1 MNAEDFKVG
10 DRVVVT
16 GDSQKAWDIMP
27 GMVGVVCKHDE
38 NYSQPGYVLCEFE
51 GWERGHDGNPVG
63 SRGEYGPRWFMSPF
77 DLQKATGPE
86 TKPSTWRKEQQEE
99 LQALRKRVLD
109 LEHERSKHVL
119 KFREEWQLTFGDAP
133 VSVDMIF
140 GAKEMV
146 ADLLSGYI
154 EK

>member
-16 GDSQKAWDIMP
+16 GDSRKAWGIHP
-27 GMVGVVCKHDE
+27 GMTGVVCKQDKDYPDP
-38 NYSQPGYVLCEFE
+38 NWVLCEFE
-51 GWERGHDGNPVG
+51 GWKEGHDGNPLERRV
-63 SRGEYGPRWFMSPF
+63 ECGPRWFMNPF
-77 DLQKATGPE
+77 ELQKVTEP
-86 TKPSTWRKEQQEE
+86 KPSTWRKEQQEE

-119 KFREEWQLTFGDAP
+119 KFREEWKLTLGDAP

>member
-1 MNAEDFKVG
+1 MNVEDFKVG

-16 GDSQKAWDIMP
+16 GDSQKDWNIHP
-27 GMVGVVCKHDE
+27 GMVGVVCKQAED
-38 NYSQPGYVLCEFE
+38 YLQPGYVLCEFE
-51 GWERGHDGNPVG
+51 GWEEGHDGNPLER
-63 SRGEYGPRWFMSPF
+63 RGEVGPRWFMSPSE
-77 DLQKATGPE
+77 LQKEARPE
-86 TKPSTWRKEQQEE
+86 SKPSTWRKEQQEE

-109 LEHERSKHVL
+109 LEHERSKHIL
-119 KFREEWQLTFGDAP
+119 KFREEWKLTFGDAP

-146 ADLLSGYI
+146 AELLSGYI